1 MITMMRIRWKKFGG
15 KFEEE
20 EVESKNPR
28 LVGFD
33 NAAVLL
39 PDLSKRCLDVRLLK
53 IALSCCYLYSVLSDC
68 HTFISTVR
76 CSKSRP

>member
-1 MITMMRIRWKKFGG
+1 MITMMRIRWNQFGG

-20 EVESKNPR
+20 EMESKNPH

-39 PDLSKRCLDVRLLK
+39 PDLSKRCLDIRLLK
-53 IALSCCYLYSVLSDC
+53 ISLRVVVSCSITTTVLQGD
-68 HTFISTVR
+68 
-76 CSKSRP
+76 

>member
-53 IALSCCYLYSVLSDC
+53 IALSCSYLYSVLSDC
-68 HTFISTVR
+68 HTFTFIFYVY
-76 CSKSRP
+76 